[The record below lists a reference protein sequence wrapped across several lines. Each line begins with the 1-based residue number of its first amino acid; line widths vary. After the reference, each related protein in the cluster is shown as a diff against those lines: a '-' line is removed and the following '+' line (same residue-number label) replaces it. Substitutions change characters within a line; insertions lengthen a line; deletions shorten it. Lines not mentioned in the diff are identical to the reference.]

1 MSERGEKGG
10 MDEHTE
16 AAEERS
22 SSKREISLTRQG
34 LSPETEW
41 TKQKDFPSLWKLTQS
56 NQTNDRVQCNHF
68 NDKDKGRKSLTS
80 QA

>member
-1 MSERGEKGG
+1 

-34 LSPETEW
+34 LGPETER
-41 TKQKDFPSLWKLTQS
+41 TKQKDFPSLWKLIRAIKPEMEFS
-56 NQTNDRVQCNHF
+56 EIIFIIKIKEERASHPRPD
-68 NDKDKGRKSLTS
+68 
-80 QA
+80 